1 MLARFELELSEQKP
15 STRHPVNRNP
25 LFSFFKKWPTQASF
39 CLFSFFSNTIFY
51 RKNCRLSMIRT
62 RIVGVVGEQ
71 ADHLT
76 TTTALGSLSL
86 TNARGLI
93 ERYKY

>member
-1 MLARFELELSEQKP
+1 
-15 STRHPVNRNP
+15 
-25 LFSFFKKWPTQASF
+25 
-39 CLFSFFSNTIFY
+39 
-51 RKNCRLSMIRT
+51 MIRT